1 MTPPIVAPSPAARIV
16 SRRSL
21 LAATV
26 AVPLIA
32 VVAAACGD
40 DSLEP
45 AASSGDTTESGSSTP
60 PPTGIDHPNDPTAAV
75 LRVAYEGGFM
85 VAGSDITFPPTLVI
99 SGDGMVYTP
108 GATTL
113 QFPGPMV
120 LPIGVRPITEA
131 GIQRVLETARSAGL
145 VSTPPEYPRNDMIAD
160 APDTVVTI
168 AAGGGV
174 FVHRAYA
181 LGIEEAESD
190 PGRAALQTFVRAVSD
205 LAAVAGEGELGPEEL
220 LVPKA
225 FRMRATPVTSDELT
239 SIDPQPTVVAWPTST
254 GVDLAVAVS
263 CATLTAQAAGTVFD
277 DADSNTFFDQ
287 GGVTYRVVAGALL
300 PGDPACE

>member
-1 MTPPIVAPSPAARIV
+1 MTRTPVTSLPASRIV

-21 LAATV
+21 LASTV
-26 AVPLIA
+26 VVPLIA

-40 DSLEP
+40 DSVEP
-45 AASSGDTTESGSSTP
+45 ASSSADTTAPGSSTP
-60 PPTGIDHPNDPTAAV
+60 PSVGIDHPSDPTAAV

-85 VAGSDITFPPTLVI
+85 MAGADITLPPTLVI
-99 SGDGMVYTP
+99 SGDGMVYAP

-120 LPIGVRPITEA
+120 LPIGVRTITEA
-131 GIQRVLETARSAGL
+131 GIQRVLEAARSAGL
-145 VSTPPEYPRNDMIAD
+145 LSTPPEYPRNDMIAD

-190 PGRAALQTFVRAVSD
+190 PGRAALQAFVLAVSD
-205 LAAVAGEGELGPEEL
+205 LAAVAGEGELGQEEL

-225 FRMRATPVTSDELT
+225 FRMRATPVTSDELA
-239 SIDPQPTVVAWPTST
+239 SIDPKPTVAAWPTST
-254 GVDLAVAVS
+254 GVDLAAAAS
-263 CATLTAQAAGTVFD
+263 CTTLTAEAAGTVFG
-277 DADSNTFFDQ
+277 DADSNTFFEQ

-300 PGDPACE
+300 PGDPVCE